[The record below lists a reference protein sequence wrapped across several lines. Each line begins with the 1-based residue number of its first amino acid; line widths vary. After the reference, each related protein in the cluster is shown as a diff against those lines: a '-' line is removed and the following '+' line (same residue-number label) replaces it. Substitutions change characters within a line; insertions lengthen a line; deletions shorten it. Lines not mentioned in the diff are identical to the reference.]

1 VPGPGDLTGNPKG
14 IGPWHPD
21 TMMEAR
27 RTGFTLL
34 ELLAVL
40 LVIGI
45 ILGLTLPRISS
56 VTRANLRTQA
66 RLLSGSIRL
75 TYNLAVMNK
84 KNFRIA
90 FDLNQQSYQI
100 EVRNGNEYVP
110 VTSGILQPRTLPDG
124 VWIRQVLIADR
135 ACDHDCLKEYLYF
148 SPYGYVEE
156 AAIYLTDDNET
167 QAYTL
172 LTQPVTGKV
181 LIQDGHVGLPERNR
195 RH

>member
-1 VPGPGDLTGNPKG
+1 VKTKSKFLR
-14 IGPWHPD
+14 H
-21 TMMEAR
+21 R
-27 RTGFTLL
+27 QTGFTLL

-100 EVRNGNEYVP
+100 EMRNENEYVP

-195 RH
+195 QHR

>member
-1 VPGPGDLTGNPKG
+1 MATTPTSKAGTWVKTKSSALRAG
-14 IGPWHPD
+14 
-21 TMMEAR
+21 R
-27 RTGFTLL
+27 RGFTLL

-56 VTRANLRTQA
+56 LTQANLRTQA

-90 FDLNQQSYQI
+90 FDLDQQSYQI
-100 EVRNGNEYVP
+100 EVRVENEYVP
-110 VTSGILQPRTLPDG
+110 VTSEILKPRTLPDG
-124 VWIRQVLIADR
+124 VWIRQVSIADR
-135 ACDHDCLKEYLYF
+135 ACDHDCRKEYLYF

-156 AAIYLTDDNET
+156 AAIYLTNDDET

-181 LIQDGHVGLPERNR
+181 LIQDGHVGLPDPNH